1 MRTLPV
7 IWLTLFVIGGAY
19 AQLSKQQKLDSLRAK
34 FVADSAR
41 MHTPKK
47 FSFIGGFDTRN
58 SFVRAERKVSVKL
71 EGIKGG
77 VQMYGK
83 HEVALGFYS
92 MINLPE
98 KEITDE
104 LGDIYRLKLNMSY
117 VAILYKYI
125 LVNNKRWEV
134 GFPLELGGGNYRTTA
149 SDTSGKKYAPFHDTL
164 RTGISVIG
172 AGVDVSFKIFR
183 WLGIDAMGGYRIVGG
198 KEPEGMNFNGP
209 FYSVGVS
216 IYFGQLYKMAKF
228 GLKRRAYRRNVE
240 KIKKLP
246 D

>member
-1 MRTLPV
+1 MVLFTL
-7 IWLTLFVIGGAY
+7 LLMGGAY
-19 AQLSKQQKLDSLRAK
+19 AQLSKQQKIDSLRAK
-34 FVADSAR
+34 FVADSTR

-47 FSFIGGFDTRN
+47 FSLIGGFDTRN
-58 SFVRAERKVSVKL
+58 SFVSAEKKISVKL
-71 EGIKGG
+71 QGIKGG
-77 VQMYGK
+77 VQMYGR

-98 KEITDE
+98 KEFTDE
-104 LGDIYRLKLNMSY
+104 LGNIYRLKLNMSY
-117 VAILYKYI
+117 LAILYKYI
-125 LVNNKRWEV
+125 LVDNKRWEV
-134 GFPLELGGGNYRTTA
+134 GFPLELGGGNYHTTA
-149 SDTSGKKYAPFHDTL
+149 SDTAGKKYALFHDTL

-183 WLGIDAMGGYRIVGG
+183 WLGFNAMGGYRIVGG

-209 FYSVGVS
+209 FYSVGFS

-228 GLKRRAYRRNVE
+228 GLKRRAYRKNVE